1 MLTPSGSAK
10 DCINGNDSA
19 FRVCFNDPGQGMQ
32 YMQLFFLNATVS
44 LSVIALLAAGATL
57 PIFVFNRRAFSLKRR
72 RKNVKETCRMETFWN
87 TIASYNAATWPA
99 QLALTLAAV
108 VLTLLLYFR
117 PSPAVR
123 IAMKVFMAL
132 LNFWIAGVYYLVCCE
147 PREHHDLLAL
157 FWAIMG
163 CIWVYDLAVGH
174 ASLQRTGNHKA
185 FAALLFAMPLVYPL
199 FSLLLGRTFPM
210 ITSPVMPCSVAVFTI
225 GGLPA
230 GMQHRP
236 GAVPLLPRIHP
247 RQRRAAHETL
257 AAGAQR
263 AARGDVPDHRVLL
276 RLHAAAPAQS
286 LHRLLTRRTHA
297 KKSARPTGRFF
308 FLRQTPP
315 IRCGAGPTC
324 CWRR

>member
-1 MLTPSGSAK
+1 
-10 DCINGNDSA
+10 
-19 FRVCFNDPGQGMQ
+19 
-32 YMQLFFLNATVS
+32 
-44 LSVIALLAAGATL
+44 
-57 PIFVFNRRAFSLKRR
+57 
-72 RKNVKETCRMETFWN
+72 METFWN

-163 CIWVYDLAVGH
+163 CIWVYDLAVAAGFTWTQTV
-174 ASLQRTGNHKA
+174 ASQAL

-225 GGLPA
+225 GLMLAFSERVNIVLAMFLCHWALIGLSKVYFFGIPEDYLLACSIVPA
-230 GMQHRP
+230 LYLFFREYIRDNAGRP
-236 GAVPLLPRIHP
+236 TKPSP
-247 RQRRAAHETL
+247 
-257 AAGAQR
+257 
-263 AARGDVPDHRVLL
+263 RVLNAL
-276 RLHAAAPAQS
+276 LAVMCLIIGCFFAFTLLHQ
-286 LHRLLTRRTHA
+286 LNLFTD
-297 KKSARPTGRFF
+297 
-308 FLRQTPP
+308 
-315 IRCGAGPTC
+315 C
-324 CWRR
+324 